1 MSQIYSNILLIFRIL
16 ECKKDFQYRKEKLMT
31 DPTHLGTFLFFTV
44 ISKVSITTVLNIHII
59 RNVQGQSII
68 NMLQRKTVMWRVPE
82 IISFVLNTWHLKVS
96 GLKKKKVKTVPRVIK
111 CLYKKLASSLNIP
124 FLPQRQTL
132 VSFQKFHANQSRDS
146 FQNHLSKHKQEHFT
160 HTVFYLKFS
169 ERFQIFPTVY
179 QILPNSF

>member
-1 MSQIYSNILLIFRIL
+1 
-16 ECKKDFQYRKEKLMT
+16 MT

-96 GLKKKKVKTVPRVIK
+96 GLKKKSQNSTKSYKMLVQKTCFLTQHSISSPEANSCILLEVSCKPKQRELLESSFKTQIGA
-111 CLYKKLASSLNIP
+111 LYI
-124 FLPQRQTL
+124 
-132 VSFQKFHANQSRDS
+132 HCI
-146 FQNHLSKHKQEHFT
+146 LS
-160 HTVFYLKFS
+160 
-169 ERFQIFPTVY
+169 
-179 QILPNSF
+179 